1 MIRLRMALEKE
12 GFRDVATYLQSGNV
26 VLSSRMSADRVA
38 ERVERMINKEFGLD
52 ITVLVRSQAE
62 LARVVRRDPLALLP
76 RLRHEP
82 APGPQR
88 GEERRRTENGS
99 GSAFG
104 EPWRRLRYRTEN
116 LPA

>member
-1 MIRLRMALEKE
+1 
-12 GFRDVATYLQSGNV
+12 V

-88 GEERRRTENGS
+88 GEERRRT
-99 GSAFG
+99 
-104 EPWRRLRYRTEN
+104 
-116 LPA
+116 